1 MKQGSHYQKQRWRK
15 FSVWQLCSRLSGQTK
30 SGQKVHGRE
39 NSGDDSDA
47 ISDVSEQITQGE
59 QLNIQLVRGITQ
71 LSKQTNKKNR
81 TSFIWGGNT
90 RKGNEI
96 LQYGTVV
103 NGASQVVLVVKNP
116 PLMQETKEMRVWSL
130 GREDPLQEGMI
141 THLVFLPGESHGQR
155 RGGWPATVHGVA
167 KGQTWLKQLRTQCTH
182 SYE

>member
-15 FSVWQLCSRLSGQTK
+15 FSVWQLCSRLRGQTK

-59 QLNIQLVRGITQ
+59 QLNIQLVRSIIQ
-71 LSKQTNKKNR
+71 LSKQTKKR
-81 TSFIWGGNT
+81 IEHHLFGGENT

-116 PLMQETKEMRVWSL
+116 PPMQET
-130 GREDPLQEGMI
+130 
-141 THLVFLPGESHGQR
+141 
-155 RGGWPATVHGVA
+155 
-167 KGQTWLKQLRTQCTH
+167 
-182 SYE
+182 

>member
-1 MKQGSHYQKQRWRK
+1 MKQGSHYQKQRWKK

-81 TSFIWGGNT
+81 TSFIWGGGIQG
-90 RKGNEI
+90 K
-96 LQYGTVV
+96 V
-103 NGASQVVLVVKNP
+103 
-116 PLMQETKEMRVWSL
+116 MRFYNMAQLWM
-130 GREDPLQEGMI
+130 G
-141 THLVFLPGESHGQR
+141 LPR
-155 RGGWPATVHGVA
+155 W
-167 KGQTWLKQLRTQCTH
+167 C
-182 SYE
+182 